1 MAAALALMGGCEIEP
16 VVVSAAMLQSDRRR
30 ERLGAPWTERTAA
43 ARHTPILA
51 KGADGGWVTE
61 N

>member
-1 MAAALALMGGCEIEP
+1 MAAALALMGDCEIKP
-16 VVVSAAMLQSDRRR
+16 VVVNAAMLQSDRRR
-30 ERLGAPWTERTAA
+30 ERLGAPWTERAAA

-51 KGADGGWVTE
+51 KGPVGGWVTE